1 MKFYLSK
8 VLIIFILIFPLLV
21 FAYNSQGFGNRDS
34 EPYIDNLNP
43 DSLATGVAVNTNIE
57 FDIHD
62 SDGILIDSISVIIIE
77 NDNQDFHN
85 YSTALGNLGENV
97 VSDSLCEITIDP
109 QTIFRYC
116 DTIFVNVRAL
126 DVLENEMNVTY
137 WFKCME
143 DNDSPY
149 IYPGSLSPSNEEINV
164 SLGTNIEFG
173 IRDQGGAG
181 VSLSTIVVK
190 VNETFYNYEH
200 SGIFSYELAGTGFNI
215 TVNPTNNFN
224 FGDSVNIEINAND
237 LAIPP
242 NSMTILSYFICASEN
257 TSPTAVDFSIYPYE
271 DVAIVIPFS
280 DNSSDY
286 EGQTL
291 SYEVVDGPYH
301 GTYSNSIYTPD
312 LNYNGIDSDSL
323 DYVAFDG
330 ALYSDTATVFI
341 SVYPVN
347 DAPLA
352 GAGDDFEAF
361 EGTEVTLDGSASYD
375 IDEDTITYLWSGELA
390 DLLDNDTLATPT
402 FTAPEV
408 VGDSIYT
415 FYLMVYDGEYY
426 SELDEVIITIF
437 NVNQPPIANAGE
449 DQEVD
454 EGTFVTLDGSG
465 SSDPDEDDL
474 TYAWT
479 ALEGVMLNDSTL
491 SNPVFIAPS
500 VSGETD
506 LFFVLIVNDGEYDSE
521 PDTVIIT
528 VRDIENYPPN
538 IADLSV
544 STLEDISVEI
554 IFTGTDPDGDTLTFA
569 VVDSPTNGIYADSVY
584 TPNENYFGDDSFTY
598 RAYDGTDSSDVATVF
613 ITITSVDDA
622 IIVTELLPAE
632 FTQIINETETINFS
646 ITASDPDGNELIYS
660 WKLDDVEVSAIN
672 SYNFTTDYT
681 SSGYY
686 SVTLDV
692 TDNYGRDALSYQWN
706 VTVTDIDQDIV
717 VTELL
722 PAEFTQTINEIE
734 TINFSITASDPDG
747 NGLSYVWKLDDNVTS
762 VNSIYDFVTDYEW
775 SGSYVVTLEV
785 SDNFNRSTL
794 AYTWNVTVNN
804 VNRIPVVEN
813 MAINTGED
821 TAVEIIFTG
830 TDPDGD
836 TLTFAV
842 VDSPTNGIYADS
854 VYTPNENYFGDDSFT
869 YRAYDGT
876 DSSDVAT
883 VFITI
888 TSVDDEIEVTELLP
902 AEFTQIINETETINF
917 SITASDPDGNDLSYI
932 WKLNEVEV
940 STESTFNFITDNTS
954 AGYYAVT
961 LEVMDNYSKN
971 SLSYTWDIAVLSD
984 EKVILDPHTV
994 PEDASCEIIVITT
1007 QSTDKITCKIFN
1019 RRGKLIKVL
1028 DVQEDKTTTWD
1039 KKDKNGRPV
1048 PGGFYIYQVKIDEK
1062 IYQGS
1067 IIIVR

>member
-43 DSLATGVAVNTNIE
+43 DSLATGVDVNKNIK
-57 FDIHD
+57 FNLHD
-62 SDGILIDSISVIIIE
+62 SDGILIDSILVIIIE

-109 QTIFRYC
+109 QTIFRYG

-190 VNETFYNYEH
+190 VNQTLYDYED
-200 SGIFSYELAGTGFNI
+200 SGIFSYEPAGTGFNI

-257 TSPTAVDFSIYPYE
+257 TSPTVEDFSISTDE

-280 DNSSDY
+280 LHSSDY

-301 GTYSNSIYTPD
+301 GIYSNSTYISD
-312 LNYNGIDSDSL
+312 LNYNGIDSL

-330 ALYSDTATVFI
+330 ALYSDTATVSI
-341 SVYPVN
+341 SIYPVN
-347 DAPLA
+347 DAPEADA
-352 GAGDDFEAF
+352 GPDQSVDED
-361 EGTEVTLDGSASYD
+361 TLVTLDGSASYD

-415 FYLMVYDGEYY
+415 FYLMVYDGKYY
-426 SELDEVIITIF
+426 SELDEVIITIV
-437 NVNQPPIANAGE
+437 NVNKRPIADAGE
-449 DQEVD
+449 DQTVD
-454 EGTFVTLDGSG
+454 EEDLVTLDASD
-465 SSDPDEDDL
+465 SSDPDLDNLCYE
-474 TYAWT
+474 WT
-479 ALEGVMLNDSTL
+479 APDGITLFGSSTY
-491 SNPVFIAPS
+491 NPEFEAPL
-500 VSGETD
+500 VSENTD
-506 LFFVLIVNDGEYDSE
+506 YTFTLTVSDGEYNSE

-528 VRDIENYPPN
+528 VRDIGNYPPN

-622 IIVTELLPAE
+622 IEVTEFLPAE
-632 FTQIINETETINFS
+632 FIQIINETDTINFS
-646 ITASDPDGNELIYS
+646 IAATDPDGNELEYS
-660 WKLDDVEVSAIN
+660 WKLD
-672 SYNFTTDYT
+672 
-681 SSGYY
+681 
-686 SVTLDV
+686 
-692 TDNYGRDALSYQWN
+692 
-706 VTVTDIDQDIV
+706 
-717 VTELL
+717 
-722 PAEFTQTINEIE
+722 
-734 TINFSITASDPDG
+734 
-747 NGLSYVWKLDDNVTS
+747 K
-762 VNSIYDFVTDYEW
+762 
-775 SGSYVVTLEV
+775 
-785 SDNFNRSTL
+785 
-794 AYTWNVTVNN
+794 
-804 VNRIPVVEN
+804 
-813 MAINTGED
+813 
-821 TAVEIIFTG
+821 
-830 TDPDGD
+830 
-836 TLTFAV
+836 
-842 VDSPTNGIYADS
+842 
-854 VYTPNENYFGDDSFT
+854 
-869 YRAYDGT
+869 
-876 DSSDVAT
+876 
-883 VFITI
+883 
-888 TSVDDEIEVTELLP
+888 
-902 AEFTQIINETETINF
+902 
-917 SITASDPDGNDLSYI
+917 
-932 WKLNEVEV
+932 VEV
-940 STESTFNFITDNTS
+940 STDSNYIFIAQNESAGIHSIELEVYDNFIRS
-954 AGYYAVT
+954 
-961 LEVMDNYSKN
+961 
-971 SLSYTWDIAVLSD
+971 
-984 EKVILDPHTV
+984 ILDFSWNILIESDIEIPDKKILIEPHTV
-994 PEDASCEIIVITT
+994 KWDEDC
-1007 QSTDKITCKIFN
+1007 KIYIFTYHNESIETCKIFN
-1019 RRGKLIKVL
+1019 RRGKLIYSFGKN
-1028 DVQEDKTTTWD
+1028 EISSTNFEGYNKKFIWD

-1048 PGGFYIYQVKIDEK
+1048 PGGFYIYQVKINGE